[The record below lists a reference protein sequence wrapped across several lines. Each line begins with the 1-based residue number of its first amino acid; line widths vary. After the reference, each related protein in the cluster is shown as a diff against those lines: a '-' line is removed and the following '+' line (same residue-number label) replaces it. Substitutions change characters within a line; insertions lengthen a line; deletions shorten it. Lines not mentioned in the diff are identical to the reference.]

1 MSRRCLQALL
11 LAAALA
17 LSACGAAKEDKA
29 PNQAATLLLDFQPN
43 AVHTG
48 IYTAVARGYDDA
60 LGVNLD
66 IRVPSDS
73 TDAVKLLVARRAR
86 LAILDIHDLAIA
98 RERGRDLVGVMA
110 IVQQPLAAILAL
122 PSVKTPRDLEGRR
135 VGVTGLPSDDAV
147 LRSIVSG
154 SGGDASRTRP
164 TTIGFNAV
172 HTGIYTAVAR
182 GYDTA
187 LGVTLRVRVPGD
199 STDAVKLLVAGT
211 ADLAV
216 LDIHDL
222 ALARER
228 GRDLVGVMALVQ
240 TPLAA
245 VLASP
250 QIRSPRE
257 LEGRRVGVTGLPSD
271 DAVLRSIVKGAGGDP
286 RKVDS
291 TTIGFTAVR
300 SVLTGRVAAATGF
313 WNAEG
318 VALRARRP
326 QIREFRV
333 DDFGA
338 PAYPELVLAV
348 TRETL
353 QDRPAVV
360 RATVAALARG
370 YEEVLSDPEN
380 GVSALVEAVDGLD
393 RAQVG
398 RELDAV
404 SPSFTA
410 GARGFGELN
419 RPRLDEWARWEKRF
433 GITEREPE
441 VGLAF
446 DGRYVPAPGR
456 D

>member
-1 MSRRCLQALL
+1 MLAAMSRHRILAALL
-11 LAAALA
+11 LVALA
-17 LSACGAAKEDKA
+17 VAGCGRDEAGRA
-29 PNQAATLLLDFQPN
+29 PNVAATLLLDFQPN
-43 AVHTG
+43 AVHSG
-48 IYTAVARGYDDA
+48 IYLAVARGYDDA
-60 LGVNLD
+60 LGVDLRV
-66 IRVPSDS
+66 RVPTES
-73 TDAVKLLVARRAR
+73 TDAVKLL
-86 LAILDIHDLAIA
+86 
-98 RERGRDLVGVMA
+98 
-110 IVQQPLAAILAL
+110 
-122 PSVKTPRDLEGRR
+122 
-135 VGVTGLPSDDAV
+135 
-147 LRSIVSG
+147 
-154 SGGDASRTRP
+154 ASR
-164 TTIGFNAV
+164 
-172 HTGIYTAVAR
+172 
-182 GYDTA
+182 
-187 LGVTLRVRVPGD
+187 
-199 STDAVKLLVAGT
+199 T

-245 VLASP
+245 VFASP
-250 QIRSPRE
+250 QIRTPRE

-271 DAVLRSIVKGAGGDP
+271 DAVLQSIVKGAGGDP
-286 RKVDS
+286 RKLMS

-313 WNAEG
+313 WNVEG

-353 QDRPAVV
+353 QDQPSLV
-360 RATVAALARG
+360 RAAVAALARG

-380 GVSALVEAVDGLD
+380 GVSTLVEAVSGLD
-393 RAQVG
+393 REQVA

-410 GARGFGELN
+410 GARGFGALD
-419 RPRLDEWARWEKRF
+419 RTRLAAWARWEQRF
-433 GITEREPE
+433 GITRREPE

>member
-1 MSRRCLQALL
+1 MSRSRLLIALL
-11 LAAALA
+11 LVVAALTG
-17 LSACGAAKEDKA
+17 CGADESRRA
-29 PNQAATLLLDFQPN
+29 PNVDATLLLDFQPN

-48 IYTAVARGYDDA
+48 IYTAVARGYDSA
-60 LGVNLD
+60 LGVNLRV
-66 IRVPSDS
+66 RVPTDS
-73 TDAVKLLVARRAR
+73 TDAVKLLVS
-86 LAILDIHDLAIA
+86 
-98 RERGRDLVGVMA
+98 E
-110 IVQQPLAAILAL
+110 
-122 PSVKTPRDLEGRR
+122 
-135 VGVTGLPSDDAV
+135 
-147 LRSIVSG
+147 
-154 SGGDASRTRP
+154 
-164 TTIGFNAV
+164 
-172 HTGIYTAVAR
+172 
-182 GYDTA
+182 
-187 LGVTLRVRVPGD
+187 
-199 STDAVKLLVAGT
+199 T

-245 VLASP
+245 ILASP
-250 QIRSPRE
+250 SIRSPRE

-271 DAVLRSIVKGAGGDP
+271 DAVLASIIKGAGGDP
-286 RKVDS
+286 GKVNS
-291 TTIGFTAVR
+291 TTIGFNAVR

-313 WNAEG
+313 WNVEG

-348 TRETL
+348 TRATL
-353 QDRPAVV
+353 QDRAALV

-380 GVSALVEAVDGLD
+380 GVSALLAAVDGLD

-410 GARGFGELN
+410 GARGFGELD
-419 RPRLDEWARWEKRF
+419 RGRLEEWARWEKRF
-433 GITEREPE
+433 GITKREPE

>member
-1 MSRRCLQALL
+1 MPRSRPLLALL
-11 LAAALA
+11 LAVVALA
-17 LSACGAAKEDKA
+17 GCGRGESDSTPDAD
-29 PNQAATLLLDFQPN
+29 ATLLLDFQPN

-48 IYTAVARGYDDA
+48 IYMAVARGYDSA
-60 LGVNLD
+60 LGVHLKV
-66 IRVPSDS
+66 RAPTDS
-73 TDAVKLLVARRAR
+73 TDAVKLLV
-86 LAILDIHDLAIA
+86 
-98 RERGRDLVGVMA
+98 
-110 IVQQPLAAILAL
+110 
-122 PSVKTPRDLEGRR
+122 S
-135 VGVTGLPSDDAV
+135 
-147 LRSIVSG
+147 
-154 SGGDASRTRP
+154 
-164 TTIGFNAV
+164 
-172 HTGIYTAVAR
+172 
-182 GYDTA
+182 
-187 LGVTLRVRVPGD
+187 
-199 STDAVKLLVAGT
+199 GT

-216 LDIHDL
+216 MDIHDL

-250 QIRSPRE
+250 SIRDPRQ

-271 DAVLRSIVKGAGGDP
+271 DAVLRSIVRGAGGDP
-286 RKVDS
+286 ANVRS

-313 WNAEG
+313 WNVEG
-318 VALRARRP
+318 VALQQRRP

-333 DDFGA
+333 DDYGA

-348 TRETL
+348 TRATL
-353 QDRPAVV
+353 QDRASLV

-380 GVSALVEAVDGLD
+380 GVTALTDAVPGLD
-393 RAQVG
+393 RATVQ
-398 RELDAV
+398 RELDSV

-410 GARGFGELN
+410 GARGFGELS
-419 RPRLDEWARWEKRF
+419 RPRLEQWARWEQRF
-433 GITEREPE
+433 GNTKRRPD
-441 VGLAF
+441 VALAF

>member
-1 MSRRCLQALL
+1 MLAAMSPPRLVCALLVCVLL
-11 LAAALA
+11 LAG
-17 LSACGAAKEDKA
+17 CGTDESGRA
-29 PNQAATLLLDFQPN
+29 PNEDATLLLDFQPN

-48 IYTAVARGYDDA
+48 IYTA
-60 LGVNLD
+60 L
-66 IRVPSDS
+66 S
-73 TDAVKLLVARRAR
+73 
-86 LAILDIHDLAIA
+86 
-98 RERGRDLVGVMA
+98 
-110 IVQQPLAAILAL
+110 
-122 PSVKTPRDLEGRR
+122 
-135 VGVTGLPSDDAV
+135 
-147 LRSIVSG
+147 
-154 SGGDASRTRP
+154 
-164 TTIGFNAV
+164 
-172 HTGIYTAVAR
+172 R

-187 LGVTLRVRVPGD
+187 LGVTLRVRVPTD

-245 VLASP
+245 ILASP
-250 QIRSPRE
+250 AIRTPRQ

-271 DAVLRSIVKGAGGDP
+271 DAVLKSIVEGAGGDSSQ
-286 RKVDS
+286 VIA

-300 SVLTGRVAAATGF
+300 SLLTGRVAAATGF

-318 VALRARRP
+318 VALRERRP
-326 QIREFRV
+326 QLREFRV
-333 DDFGA
+333 DDYGA

-348 TRETL
+348 TRETF
-353 QDRPAVV
+353 QDRRALV

-398 RELDAV
+398 RELAAV

-419 RPRLDEWARWEKRF
+419 RGRLEQWARWEKRF
-433 GITEREPE
+433 GITQREPA